1 MGGEGGVDGRGRER
15 RGVDGRGGEG
25 SGWEREGKKG
35 SGQKVRE
42 WEGRGGE
49 GMGRGGSGGTSY
61 CNLKDKDT
69 VGLYRL
75 AISCNINRSTELY
88 ILATMIFCASP
99 ATTDVESS
107 RLLIFSINGS
117 QVLGDARYLI
127 SQSAKD
133 KKYNGSLHISHET
146 HYKTSLHTH
155 YLPAVTAG
163 IGEVVEKE
171 GVLFTVFSEGVAGSG
186 VSRIGRQRG
195 NGDGE
200 GEGLRGSIPIHS
212 SKVWHPLSTELRGEQ
227 ILVAVQES
235 VDAPFP

>member
-1 MGGEGGVDGRGRER
+1 MEGGGRGGEWMGGEGRRVDGKERVRRGVDR
-15 RGVDGRGGEG
+15 RCVDGRGG
-25 SGWEREGKKG
+25 K
-35 SGQKVRE
+35 
-42 WEGRGGE
+42 

-61 CNLKDKDT
+61 CNLKDKDK
-69 VGLYRL
+69 VGLYSL

-88 ILATMIFCASP
+88 VLATMIFCASP

-107 RLLIFSINGS
+107 PSLIFSINGS
-117 QVLGDARYLI
+117 QVLGDACYLI

-133 KKYNGSLHISHET
+133 KTYNGSLHVSHET

-171 GVLFTVFSEGVAGSG
+171 GVLFTVFPEGVASSG
-186 VSRIGRQRG
+186 VSRIGRERG

-212 SKVWHPLSTELRGEQ
+212 SKIWYPLSTELRREQ